1 MIQILYGVN
10 GNTIDITNICLSEL
24 SSNNIITIPDND
36 NTRCMHF
43 SDPIVGTQ
51 KYIYVILDSVIYK
64 YNCNY
69 LIKINTLNNTITSR
83 VSLKI
88 LYGVTNNT
96 VDVTEICFSQL
107 KNDNIII
114 IPNNDTVRS
123 TYFNDHLYG
132 VEKKV
137 FIVADGITRE
147 YNTNVCIKINTD
159 DSSVFTENIST
170 IPRNNET
177 VNSTISILHSQLKL
191 KHGSLH
197 DELSEQKMVVQY
209 LTGNETVL
217 ELGGNIGRNSL
228 IIASIL
234 DNSAKLVT
242 LECDSNVAKLL
253 SENRD
258 LNNLNF
264 NIENS
269 ALSNGKLMQ
278 RNFDKSND
286 DSLVKVN
293 AENETVS
300 GNSSNDD
307 SLVKVNADNE
317 TVSGNSSN
325 DDSLVKVNAENE
337 TVSGNSSN
345 DDSLVKVQT
354 DYETVSGDTLIDG
367 YKWVNTITLSELKSK
382 YNIDFFD
389 TLVLDCEGAFYYIL
403 MDMPEIL
410 ENINLI
416 IMENDYNEISHKE
429 YIDKILKKNEFYVDY
444 VEEGGWK
451 HTVCPCQN
459 NFFEVWK
466 KHKFLPEK

>member
-10 GNTIDITNICLSEL
+10 GNTIDVTNICLSEL

-43 SDPIVGTQ
+43 SDPVVGSQ
-51 KYIYVILDSVIYK
+51 KYIYVILDSLIYK

-83 VSLKI
+83 VSIKI

-96 VDVTEICFSQL
+96 VDVTEICYSQL

-114 IPNNDTVRS
+114 IPNNDIVRS
-123 TYFNDHLYG
+123 RYFNDHLYG

-137 FIVADGITRE
+137 FIVADGIIRE
-147 YNTNVCIKINTD
+147 YNTNVCIKINTE

-177 VNSTISILHSQLKL
+177 VNSTISSLHSKLKL
-191 KHGSLH
+191 KHGSLD
-197 DELSEQKMVVQY
+197 DELSEQKMAVQY
-209 LTGNETVL
+209 LTGSETVL

-228 IIASIL
+228 IIASL
-234 DNSAKLVT
+234 LTNAAKLVT
-242 LECDSNVAKLL
+242 LECDSNVAELL
-253 SENRD
+253 TENRD

-269 ALSNGKLMQ
+269 ALSTRKLMQ
-278 RNFDKSND
+278 KVYFNQSTD
-286 DSLVKVN
+286 DGLVKVN
-293 AENETVS
+293 AENETVLGDTS
-300 GNSSNDD
+300 TDD
-307 SLVKVNADNE
+307 GLVKVQTDYE
-317 TVSGNSSN
+317 TIVGYTST
-325 DDSLVKVNAENE
+325 DD
-337 TVSGNSSN
+337 G
-345 DDSLVKVQT
+345 LVKVQT
-354 DYETVSGDTLIDG
+354 DYETVAGDTLIDG
-367 YKWVNTITLSELKSK
+367 YNWVNTITLSELKNK

-416 IMENDYNEISHKE
+416 IMENDYHEISHKE
-429 YIDKILKKNEFYVDY
+429 YIDKILIKNHFYVDY
-444 VEEGGWK
+444 VEQGGWK
-451 HTVCPCQN
+451 HTVCPCEN

-466 KHKFLPEK
+466 KHKFSLEK